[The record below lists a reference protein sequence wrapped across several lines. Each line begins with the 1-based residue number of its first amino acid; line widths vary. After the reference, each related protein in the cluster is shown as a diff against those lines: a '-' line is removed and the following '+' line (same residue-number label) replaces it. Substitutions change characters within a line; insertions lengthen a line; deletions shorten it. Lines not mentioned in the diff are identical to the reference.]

1 LNCALEDFFY
11 EVLGLWAGN
20 EHGGSDAKGKAV
32 EFGLAEDVLDGL
44 AGEAASDEGAKLIA
58 VDGWV
63 GPMRDHPRAVA
74 LAGVSA
80 EEMERKLFS
89 VAPSAFWVW

>member
-1 LNCALEDFFY
+1 
-11 EVLGLWAGN
+11 
-20 EHGGSDAKGKAV
+20 
-32 EFGLAEDVLDGL
+32 
-44 AGEAASDEGAKLIA
+44 
-58 VDGWV
+58 
-63 GPMRDHPRAVA
+63 MRDHPRAVA